1 MIYLNSNK
9 NLSSIKTELLVAM
22 IFLILT
28 LIGSIF
34 VIFFIFLILL
44 FSSNSGLGPSPIIF
58 SPFALLALVFFIP
71 ALFILMRVRVM
82 QDAVDKGDI
91 EKLKSMNSLGVAII
105 ALILT
110 GIIPGIMLLIA
121 YSEINQLNTEMSQVD
136 PMERIRALKQ
146 MLDEGI
152 IGKEEFDAKK
162 NSLLK
167 TANPMESKL
176 DDMRKLKEMRD
187 QGLLTEEEF
196 ETMKSKLL
204 SKF

>member
-1 MIYLNSNK
+1 MNSNK

-28 LIGSIF
+28 LIGSIIFF
-34 VIFFIFLILL
+34 VFFIFLIL
-44 FSSNSGLGPSPIIF
+44 FVSSNSGFSGPPIF
-58 SPFALLALVFFIP
+58 VSPFGLLALVFFIP
-71 ALFILMRVRVM
+71 ALIILLRVREM
-82 QDAVDKGDI
+82 QDAADRGDV

-105 ALILT
+105 ALLLT

-136 PMERIRALKQ
+136 PMERIGALKQ

-152 IGKEEFDAKK
+152 IGKEEFESKK
-162 NSLLK
+162 ASLLK

-196 ETMKSKLL
+196 EKMKSKLL